1 MYPKNYAIIKPI
13 LDMIEKGI
21 YIAPEMEIVDVRVEL
36 GFAASSPDSG
46 VIEDLFDG
54 DEDIPW

>member
-1 MYPKNYAIIKPI
+1 
-13 LDMIEKGI
+13 MIEKRI
-21 YIAPEMEIVDVRVEL
+21 YIAPEVEIVEVSVEQ

-54 DEDIPW
+54 DENIPW

>member
-1 MYPKNYAIIKPI
+1 MKKSYVV
-13 LDMIEKGI
+13 
-21 YIAPEMEIVDVRVEL
+21 PEAEIVEVLVEQ